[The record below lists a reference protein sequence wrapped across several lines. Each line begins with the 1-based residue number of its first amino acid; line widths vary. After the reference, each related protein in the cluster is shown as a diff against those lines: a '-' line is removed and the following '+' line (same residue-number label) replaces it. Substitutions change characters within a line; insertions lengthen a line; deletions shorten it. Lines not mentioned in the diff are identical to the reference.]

1 MNFWIVLLIAVL
13 ALMLLASGGVV
24 LWARLR
30 HPLPKGP
37 FAHSGTLPPR
47 PELAARFAPNL
58 DDHPDENALNLLE
71 DPALSLAARLELI
84 EAAQDGID
92 LQYYDWMQDTAG
104 ALMLSALR
112 RAGARGVRIRLLLD
126 DNSTAGRDHLL
137 TALRAIPGLEL
148 RLFNPFPL
156 RRLRFLAYLAD
167 FTRLNRRMHN
177 KAMIVDGAIAI
188 LGGRNVGDDYFNT
201 LGPRGLYMDLDFA
214 IAGPLLEDLARV
226 FDSYWNAP
234 LSVPAEA
241 ILPPGTPWEL
251 EAALAHEATL
261 LSHPEAVNY
270 GKTLAELHREGHLLG
285 PGATPRQFAPVEL
298 VYDPPGKPIQ
308 TRLRRKEML
317 WTRMR
322 RALGQPTSELLI
334 LSPYF
339 VPMRSGVRLLAR
351 IAKAG
356 VKLRIVTNSF
366 AATDVALVHSGYAH
380 RRRALLRNGAEL
392 YEFAPD
398 AVPTLD
404 VSALLKSRLHGTA
417 PFSRNKL
424 HAKVFIVDRDRLFL
438 GSFNFDPR
446 SIRLNTEL
454 GVIVHSPVI
463 AGMIADRLDALI
475 PERCWHV
482 TLSRTQRLSWER
494 PGEAPRH
501 TEPGATWPARIAL
514 GIARRLPIEWML

>member
-1 MNFWIVLLIAVL
+1 MAFWIMLLVAVL
-13 ALMLLASGGVV
+13 GLMLLVSGAVV

-37 FAHSGTLPPR
+37 FAHSGSLPPH
-47 PELAARFAPNL
+47 PELAARFAPDL
-58 DDHPDENALNLLE
+58 ADHPGENALNLLE
-71 DPALSLAARLELI
+71 DPTLSLAARLELI
-84 EAAQDGID
+84 EAARSAID
-92 LQYYDWMQDTAG
+92 LQYYDWMEDTAG

-137 TALRAIPGLEL
+137 AALRAIPELEL

-156 RRLRFLAYLAD
+156 RRPRFLAYLAD
-167 FTRLNRRMHN
+167 FPRLNRRMHN

-188 LGGRNVGDDYFNT
+188 LGGRNVGDDYFNG

-214 IAGPLLEDLARV
+214 IAGPLIEDLARV

-234 LSVPAEA
+234 LSIPADA
-241 ILPPGTPWEL
+241 ILPATAPWEL
-251 EAALAHEATL
+251 ETALAHEVML
-261 LSHPEAVNY
+261 LSHPEALSY
-270 GKTLAELHREGHLLG
+270 GETLAELHREGHLLG
-285 PGATPRQFAPVEL
+285 RGATPRQFAPVEL
-298 VYDPPGKPIQ
+298 VYDPPEKPIQ

-322 RALGQPTSELLI
+322 RALGPPKSELMI

-351 IAKAG
+351 IAKTG

-380 RRRALLRNGAEL
+380 RRPALLRQGAML
-392 YEFAPD
+392 YEFAPN
-398 AVPTLD
+398 AVPTRR
-404 VSALLKSRLHGTA
+404 VSTLLKSRLHGTA

-424 HAKVFIVDRDRLFL
+424 HAKVFIVDRARLFL

-454 GVIVHSPVI
+454 GVIVHSPEI
-463 AGMIADRLDALI
+463 AAMIADRLDALI
-475 PERCWHV
+475 PERCWRV
-482 TLSRTQRLSWER
+482 TLSRTQRLSWSR
-494 PGEAPRH
+494 PGEAIQH
-501 TEPGATWPARIAL
+501 SEPGTTLPARIAL
-514 GIARRLPIEWML
+514 AVARRLPIEWML